1 MPQPRRPR
9 LGDRPAHDRRL
20 RVVVSLDQPL
30 LQLYPDSRLRALQ
43 GLYLDEHW
51 RKTALPGPEGCFVYA
66 NFVASLD
73 GRIAV
78 ATDEQERLRV
88 PDSIANPR
96 DWRLYLELAAQA
108 DALLISGRYVRELAT
123 GTAQAGF
130 ALGTEAPDDL
140 LAFRAARGWPTRPAL
155 AVLSASLDLPL
166 EPLAAAVPLRRTLV
180 LTCAASDTA
189 RRNVLTDLGCEVLVA
204 GERDVEAILLLQA
217 LMARHLPYVYAIAG
231 PGVLRTLVAAGRL
244 NRLYLTTVF
253 RLLGGQT
260 MATLLTGQVFDQ
272 PPEFV
277 LREAYLDQT
286 PGSCPAQLLQV
297 FDCLSARPS
306 GGQLQETA
314 PV

>member
-20 RVVVSLDQPL
+20 RVAVSYDQPL
-30 LQLYPDSRLRALQ
+30 LQLYPDSRLRPLQ

-51 RKTALPGPEGCFVYA
+51 RKATLPGPEGCFVYA

-78 ATDEQERLRV
+78 ATKEQGRLQV
-88 PDSIANPR
+88 PNSIANPR

-108 DALLISGRYVRELAT
+108 DALLISGRLVRELAA

-130 ALGTEAPDDL
+130 ALGAEAPDDL
-140 LAFRAARGWPTRPAL
+140 LAFRAARGWPMRPAL
-155 AVLSASLDLPL
+155 AVVSASLDLPL
-166 EPLAAAVPLRRTLV
+166 EPLAAAVPLRRALV
-180 LTCAASDTA
+180 MTCAASDPA
-189 RRNVLTDLGCEVLVA
+189 RRSILADLGCEVLVV
-204 GERDVEAILLLQA
+204 GERKVEAALLLRA
-217 LMARHLPYVYAIAG
+217 LRARHLTHVYAIAG

-244 NRLYLTTVF
+244 NRLYLSTVF

-260 MATLLTGQVFDQ
+260 MATLLTGQVFDE

-277 LREAYLDQT
+277 LREAHLDQAA
-286 PGSCPAQLLQV
+286 GSRPAQLLQV
-297 FDCLSARPS
+297 FDCLSACPP
-306 GGQLQETA
+306 GGQPRGIA
-314 PV
+314 PA